1 MKIEEEYGLPE
12 IYFSKVT
19 AANYEKSRAMRKIQ
33 TEITRR
39 ALEFIKSTEGTALDI
54 GCGTGFSMQV
64 LADAGFDAVGV
75 DVSQDMIDIAVSK
88 GFKALHGTFMNL
100 PFDNNSFD
108 AAVSI
113 SALQWIQAKSES
125 ELIRNYLKV
134 LTEIYRVLKP
144 KGECVIQFYPI
155 NATYHDLFIKAV
167 KKTPFTARTVT
178 DFPNNQKKRKTFIVL
193 EKR

>member
-19 AANYEKSRAMRKIQ
+19 AANYEKSRAMLKIQ

-54 GCGTGFSMQV
+54 
-64 LADAGFDAVGV
+64 
-75 DVSQDMIDIAVSK
+75 IDIAVSK

-113 SALQWIQAKSES
+113 SALQWIHAKSES

-178 DFPNNQKKRKTFIVL
+178 DFPNNQKKRKTFVIL
-193 EKR
+193 EKPSQLPNMASLDSESLI